1 MNTPQTLDCIVI
13 GYNEVPFQ
21 HYEGFLRRFG
31 ENSEAYRD
39 LKFSFVDVG
48 GEKMDYVGLL
58 NHVVRR
64 ADPQGRSELAREG
77 VKSGD
82 IPNLAAAYLSNFLRR
97 HGRETR
103 TINLFQYEKEKLAEY
118 LAQDPL
124 CVAITTTF
132 YVVNMPLHEMV
143 GFIRERNPRTKIVV
157 GGPLI
162 ANHARNYKGDDFR
175 TALDDIGADI
185 YIVEGQGEA
194 TLQRVIECLGGGR
207 ELGEVPNLAYV
218 EGGRLKRTPTAPED
232 NSLDEN
238 YVNWGN
244 FPDEKLGVTLQTRTA
259 RSCAFKCSFCNYPT
273 RAGALSL
280 ASLDTLER
288 EFDSMRGLGDVSNV
302 VFIDDTFNVPLP
314 RFKDICR
321 LLIRKNYGFDWYS
334 YFRCSNSDEEA
345 FDLMAES
352 GCKGVF
358 LGIESGSPAIL
369 RNMNKAATIERYASG
384 IEALRRRGIL
394 TFGSFIVGFP
404 GETEE
409 TVNETIEFLRQTQPD
424 YYRAQMWYCEPGTP
438 IYQQKEKY
446 RINGDGFVW
455 SHATM
460 DSIGAMGH
468 IERMFLNVDGPLWLP
483 QWSFDFWIIPY
494 LIGKGIS
501 AARFKTFMA
510 AAHKLLALEIA
521 SVSGPEKEALQQQ
534 YLARATEAASRW
546 LQPAAAPRAG
556 LSLGMSKRLRS
567 GALPATSTSEPALPG
582 AELRVVPEVLD

>member
-1 MNTPQTLDCIVI
+1 MNIPQTLDCIVI

-21 HYEGFLRRFG
+21 HYEKFLRNFG

-39 LKFSFVDVG
+39 LKFSFVDVD
-48 GEKMDYVGLL
+48 GEKMDFIGLL
-58 NHVVRR
+58 NHVIRH
-64 ADPQGRSELAREG
+64 ADPQSTSTLAREG

-82 IPNLAAAYLSNFLRR
+82 IPSLAAAYLSNFLRN
-97 HGRETR
+97 HGCETR
-103 TINLFQYEKEKLAEY
+103 TINLFQHEKEKLADY

-132 YVVNMPLHEMV
+132 YVVNMPINEMV
-143 GFIRERNPRTKIVV
+143 EFIRERNPKTKIVV

-162 ANHARNYKGDDFR
+162 ANHARNYKGDELR
-175 TALDDIGADI
+175 TAVDDIGADI
-185 YIVEGQGEA
+185 YVIEGQGEA
-194 TLQRVIECLGGGR
+194 TLQRVVECLKRGGSL
-207 ELGEVPNLAYV
+207 EEVPNLAYV
-218 EGGRLKRTPTAPED
+218 EDGQLKRTPTVPED

-238 YVNWGN
+238 YIDWRN

-280 ASLDTLER
+280 ANLDTLER
-288 EFDSMRGLGDVSNV
+288 EFDSMRQLGDVSNV

-321 LLIRKNYGFDWYS
+321 LLIKKNYGFNWFS

-345 FDLMAES
+345 FELMAES

-369 RNMNKAATIERYASG
+369 KNMNKSATPEKYARG
-384 IEALRRRGIL
+384 IEALKRHDIL

-409 TVNETIEFLRQTQPD
+409 TVNETIEFIKGTKPD
-424 YYRAQMWYCEPGTP
+424 YYRTQMWYCEPGTP

-446 RINGDGFVW
+446 EINGDGFVW

-468 IERMFLNVDGPLWLP
+468 IERMFLNIDESLWLP

-501 AARFKTFMA
+501 PERFKTFMGM
-510 AAHKLLALEIA
+510 AHKLLALEIA
-521 SVSGPEKEALQQQ
+521 SVSGAEKETLQQQ
-534 YLARATEAASRW
+534 YLARAIEAAARW
-546 LQPAAAPRAG
+546 RQPAAASRAG

-567 GALPATSTSEPALPG
+567 GGERLPSLAPEPARPG
-582 AELRVVPEVLD
+582 TDL